1 MSDKEQQIEEI
12 EKFIYDYV
20 DSKQTERVYLCRS
33 RVNALA
39 NPFVHNKALA
49 SALYNAGYRKVPVNA
64 AGGAEEAQCKDLQRI
79 IEEER
84 ELQGNIGDD
93 VMDMLIASAIY
104 AEGYRKVPIGSVIVP
119 IEERETI
126 EKRVEELQ
134 KSGSDLENEVNELLT
149 KAKVFF
155 DSGVRSKVEYVA
167 FRKLLDVC
175 DFAIHAKERIN
186 KAVKDFS
193 LSLPKC
199 ADEIRVRIEDGET
212 VYKIRKSK
220 IREYVKEWLKENE

>member
-1 MSDKEQQIEEI
+1 MSYKEKQIEEI
-12 EKFIYDYV
+12 EQFIYDYV
-20 DSKQTERVYLCRS
+20 DSKQTERVYLCSS

-39 NPFVHNKALA
+39 KPFVHNKALA

-64 AGGAEEAQCKDLQRI
+64 AGVTEEAQCKDLQRI

-84 ELQGNIGDD
+84 ELNGNIGDD

-134 KSGSDLENEVNELLT
+134 GNGTEFET
-149 KAKVFF
+149 KIIKLIEQAKVFF
-155 DSGVRSKVEYVA
+155 DMGVRSKTEYTT
-167 FRKLLDVC
+167 FRYLLDIC
-175 DFAIHAKERIN
+175 YFALNTQNYIN
-186 KAVKDFS
+186 EKQADLEAEIEKLKAENAN
-193 LSLPKC
+193 L
-199 ADEIRVRIEDGET
+199 IED
-212 VYKIRKSK
+212 
-220 IREYVKEWLKENE
+220 VKYWQRNG